1 MLELSLDEMAR
12 ECYLEIRSK
21 LLLDEGCC
29 IYQQTQTTGFQTSAA
44 CIILMYYIPLTF
56 STQEIQKSSSLSW
69 LAKLMVGNRP

>member
-1 MLELSLDEMAR
+1 MLELSLDEIAR

-29 IYQQTQTTGFQTSAA
+29 IYQQTTGFQTSVA
-44 CIILMYYIPLTF
+44 CIILRYYIPLTF